1 MSQRPPM
8 PRAILAIRKLA
19 DTDLDGFLAE
29 PHLLDEPSAWFG
41 HTPFAHWIVRA
52 VQPAVFVELGT
63 HAGVSYSAFCMEVK
77 TSGLRTKC
85 FAIDTWEGDDQA
97 GRYLESVFENF
108 QKFDAANFSE
118 FSTLLRSSFDDALAN
133 FADGSIDLLHIDG
146 LHTYE
151 AVSHDFNSWHSK
163 LSDRAVVL
171 FHDIGERKN
180 GFGVWKLWDEL
191 KDRYPHF
198 DFAHEH
204 GLGVLAVGGSAPQD
218 VLDLCRLEAPLA
230 SKVRERFERL
240 GDRWRI
246 QSENFH
252 KQDSLKKD
260 LKLVRAELEAA
271 KLETKRIDERFELFN
286 AEVSKL
292 EQRLMDFKA
301 RQET

>member
-1 MSQRPPM
+1 MSQRPPV
-8 PRAILAIRKLA
+8 PSAILAVRKLVDA
-19 DTDLDGFLAE
+19 DLDVFFTE

-41 HTPFAHWIVRA
+41 HTPFARWIIRA

-63 HAGVSYSAFCMEVK
+63 HAGVSYSAFCMEIK
-77 TSGLRTKC
+77 ASGLGTQG

-97 GRYLESVFENF
+97 GRYPESVFENF
-108 QKFDAANFSE
+108 KEFHAGNFSE
-118 FSTLLRSSFDDALAN
+118 FSTLLRSSFDEALPG

-171 FHDIGERKN
+171 FHDIAERKN

-204 GLGVLAVGGSAPQD
+204 GLGVLAVGGSAPRD

-230 SKVRERFERL
+230 SKVRERFEQL

-246 QSENFH
+246 QSENSRY
-252 KQDSLKKD
+252 QAVLKKEID
-260 LKLVRAELEAA
+260 AGRSEITVDKLRSDQFDARLLAFKNEIA
-271 KLETKRIDERFELFN
+271 
-286 AEVSKL
+286 SL
-292 EQRLMDFKA
+292 EQRVADLQARLMS
-301 RQET
+301 